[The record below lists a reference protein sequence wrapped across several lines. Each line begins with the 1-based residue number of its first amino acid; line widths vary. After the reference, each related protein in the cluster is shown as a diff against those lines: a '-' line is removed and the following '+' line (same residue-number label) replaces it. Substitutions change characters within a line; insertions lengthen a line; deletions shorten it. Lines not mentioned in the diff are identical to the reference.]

1 MEDGA
6 QGVSLDA
13 IVPLLFAIS
22 QWRLIVLFLR
32 WARVRRDYRRM
43 AVAFGVLELL
53 VGFAYACG
61 YSAVAERLPFE
72 STTVFA
78 AVGYSYLLL
87 STCLVGLQTVWGP
100 IRRHLDG
107 RTSPAR
113 RRALAIAGKTLMAA
127 PIAALGYGALIE
139 RTKFEVHELDLP
151 LSGLSADLDGLR
163 ILQLSDI
170 HLGLFLSERE
180 LARMIDA
187 ACELRAHVAF
197 ATGDFI
203 STFGDPLEA
212 AIRQLSRVKT
222 DAGMLGCLGN
232 HERYAHA
239 EEEATRFAAQAGIRI
254 LRKQACPLRF
264 GNAVLNVAGVDYQ
277 GISQPKKYLQ
287 GAVSLIEPGA
297 CNVLLSHNPD
307 VFPVAARQGYNLVL
321 AGHTHGGQVNF
332 EILDQSINPARFFTK
347 YVRGLYRIGPAA
359 EYVTRGIGTIGIP
372 ARFGAPPEISL
383 IRLRKA

>member
-6 QGVSLDA
+6 RGVSLDVV
-13 IVPLLFAIS
+13 IPLLFAVG
-22 QWRLIVLFLR
+22 QWRLVVLFLR
-32 WARVRRDYRRM
+32 LARGRRRYRSI
-43 AVAFGVLELL
+43 ALAFSVLQLSML
-53 VGFAYACG
+53 SAYLCNF
-61 YSAVAERLPFE
+61 SAVADRLPFG
-72 STTVFA
+72 STAVLA
-78 AVGYSYLLL
+78 AIGYMYLLL
-87 STCLVGLQTVWGP
+87 TTCLVVLYSLLEP
-100 IRRHLDG
+100 IRKHLDRG
-107 RTSPAR
+107 TNPGR
-113 RRALAIAGKTLMAA
+113 RRALAIAGNTLMAA
-127 PIAALGYGALIE
+127 PVAALCYGALIE
-139 RTKFEVHELDLP
+139 RTNFEVRELDVP
-151 LSGLSADLDGLR
+151 LAGLSADLDGLR

-170 HLGLFLSERE
+170 HLGLFLSEKE

-187 ACELRAHVAF
+187 ACDLRAHLAF

-203 STFGDPLEA
+203 STYGDPLEA
-212 AIRQLSRVKT
+212 AIRQLARVKT

-232 HERYAHA
+232 HEHYAGVEA
-239 EEEATRFAAQAGIRI
+239 ETTRLAAQAGIRI
-254 LRKQACPLRF
+254 LRQRACPLRF

-277 GISQPKKYLQ
+277 GISQRRKYLQ
-287 GAVSLIEPGA
+287 GAGSLIEPGT

-321 AGHTHGGQVNF
+321 AGHTHGGQVNV

-383 IRLRKA
+383 LRLRKA

>member
-6 QGVSLDA
+6 RRVSLDV
-13 IVPLLFAIS
+13 IVPILFAIG

-32 WARVRRDYRRM
+32 WTRGRRNCRLMR
-43 AVAFGVLELL
+43 VAFGVLEVLMVCGYL
-53 VGFAYACG
+53 CG
-61 YSAVAERLPFE
+61 YSEVAARAPLFGAALF
-72 STTVFA
+72 T
-78 AVGYSYLLL
+78 AVGYTYMLL
-87 STCLVGLQTVWGP
+87 SGGLVGLHAALSP
-100 IRRHLDG
+100 IRRHFNG
-107 RTSPAR
+107 GTNPAR

-127 PIAALGYGALIE
+127 PVAALGYGALIE

-151 LSGLSADLDGLR
+151 LSGLPADLDGLQ

-170 HLGLFLSERE
+170 HLGLFLSEKE
-180 LARMIDA
+180 FARMIDA
-187 ACELRAHVAF
+187 ACELHPHVAF

-212 AIRQLSRVKT
+212 AIRQLARVKA

-232 HERYAHA
+232 HERYAHVEA
-239 EEEATRFAAQAGIRI
+239 EATRLAAQRGIRI
-254 LRKQACPLRF
+254 LRKQACSLRF
-264 GNAVLNVAGVDYQ
+264 GDAVLHVAGVDYQ
-277 GISQPKKYLQ
+277 RISERKNYLR
-287 GAVSLIEPGA
+287 GAENLIMPGA

-321 AGHTHGGQVNF
+321 AGHTHGGQVNI
-332 EILDQSINPARFFTK
+332 EILDRSINPARFFTQ
-347 YVRGLYRIGPAA
+347 YVQGLYRIGPAA

-383 IRLRKA
+383 LRLRKA